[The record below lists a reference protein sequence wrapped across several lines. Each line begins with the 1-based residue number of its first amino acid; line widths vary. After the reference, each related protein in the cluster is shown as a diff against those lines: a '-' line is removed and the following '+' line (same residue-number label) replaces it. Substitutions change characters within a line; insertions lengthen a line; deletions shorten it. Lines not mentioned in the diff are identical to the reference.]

1 MFSLKDITNF
11 SNTQDYLPIF
21 NAALITDL
29 TVILMTISGY
39 IKSKTLKEWYHKY
52 EISAVIA
59 DVLSIF
65 IGVIAARFIY
75 STFFTNTSG
84 IFIFIVIAVMFQ
96 VCHDLLFANLFNSI
110 PRGKSGILDTFKD
123 YAKEMGFNILLADA
137 SMIISTIVLGSI
149 LANLDTNSNIIISV
163 VLVYLTP
170 YLLYSV

>member
-29 TVILMTISGY
+29 TVILMTILGY

-65 IGVIAARFIY
+65 IGVTVARFIY
-75 STFFTNTSG
+75 STFFTRTSG
-84 IFIFIVIAVMFQ
+84 IFIFIVIAVAFQ
-96 VCHDLLFANLFNSI
+96 LCHDLFFAKLFNSI

-123 YAKEMGFNILLADA
+123 YAKEIGSTILLADA
-137 SMIISTIVLGSI
+137 TMIVSTIVIGSI
-149 LANLDTNSNIIISV
+149 LANFDTNTNIIISS
-163 VLVYLTP
+163 VLIYLTP
-170 YLLYSV
+170 YLLYSL